1 MISRRRAIRSL
12 GLGALAVPAASGLA
26 LGNSAKSG
34 SDKMPS
40 GDDPAFWKKV
50 RSLYMLAPDKVFFNP
65 GTFGA
70 MPRVVVDKMVE
81 HLRYTAEHVADW
93 AYKDD
98 SKERF
103 IACYQNLMF
112 IREKLGKLFNCDP
125 REIALTDNVTHG
137 MSYIA
142 NGLALKA
149 GDEVLTTNQE
159 HSGGQSSWMLKAKRF
174 GTTFRTINVPKPVR
188 DRQEVYDLIV
198 GSLSDKTRVLMLSH
212 IITGSGAI
220 LPVKEICAEATR
232 RGITTVLDGAQA
244 VGHIALDFRDI
255 GCDAYV
261 GCFHKWIGAPAGT
274 GFMYVRA
281 DRMQEVWTTV
291 ASGLWDNH
299 DDEGYRFIQRGT
311 GNFSVLAGL
320 DAALDFHSEIGGQR
334 VYDRIK
340 FLGTRLRDGLRAN
353 KKVRIFS
360 PTDESMC
367 AGITVYN
374 IDGFTGTKL
383 QDEYWARGRMR
394 PRSVG
399 DQYGVRHCTH
409 IFNSPEEIDSAL
421 KVVGELSA

>member
-1 MISRRRAIRSL
+1 MATRRKALRSL
-12 GLGALAVPAASGLA
+12 GLGALALPAAGS
-26 LGNSAKSG
+26 LGWARSNEPSTG
-34 SDKMPS
+34 MPAA
-40 GDDPAFWKKV
+40 DDPAFWKKV
-50 RSLYMLAPDKVFFNP
+50 RSRFMLAADKVFFNP

-98 SKERF
+98 SKERY
-103 IACYQNLMF
+103 IAGYQNLMF

-125 REIALTDNVTHG
+125 KEIALTDNVTHG

-142 NGLALKA
+142 NGLELQP
-149 GDEVLTTNQE
+149 GDEVVTTNQE

-174 GTTFRTINVPKPVR
+174 GTSFRTITLPKPIR
-188 DRQEVYDLIV
+188 DRQEAYDRVIAGLTV
-198 GSLSDKTRVLMLSH
+198 KTRVLMLSH

-220 LPVKEICAEATR
+220 LPVKEICAEAKK
-232 RGITTVLDGAQA
+232 RGIITVLDGAQA
-244 VGHIALDFRDI
+244 VGHIRIDLTDI

-274 GFMYVRA
+274 GFMFIRSGLIR
-281 DRMQEVWTTV
+281 DVWTTV
-291 ASGLWDNH
+291 ASGLWDTH

-320 DAALDFHSEIGGQR
+320 DAALDFHEELGPQR

-340 FLGTRLRDGLRAN
+340 FLGSRLRDGLRAN
-353 KKVRIFS
+353 SRVKIFS
-360 PTDESMC
+360 PADETMC

-374 IDGFTGTKL
+374 IEGMTGSRL

-394 PRSVG
+394 PRSQG
-399 DQYGVRHCTH
+399 DVFGVRHCTH
-409 IFNSPEEIDSAL
+409 IFNSPEEIDKAL
-421 KVVGELSA
+421 SIVGQLSA